1 MDMKNIQQ
9 KDIHFQTATFIQ
21 FYSGIGHR
29 LLTGLISDKKTAF
42 KRLKQPVGRCNTHLC
57 RDLRRLDRDIPA
69 ISRTGLTAISPRY
82 PTGKG
87 GFRLANGLPTTS
99 GPTVRLVHLAFFPFF
114 DGFSKELWYW

>member
-9 KDIHFQTATFIQ
+9 KNIHFQTATFIQ

-57 RDLRRLDRDIPA
+57 RDLRRLDRDI
-69 ISRTGLTAISPRY
+69 REPRY
-82 PTGKG
+82 P
-87 GFRLANGLPTTS
+87 RYPLADNVRTDSATRSSGILPLLRRFLQ
-99 GPTVRLVHLAFFPFF
+99 GVLVLVNAVTW
-114 DGFSKELWYW
+114 G